1 MLQVCSLSQLT
12 FTISMSEIDMGRT
25 ELYVYEVQSA
35 FPSDFLCSAMVTH
48 VFSVNLKL
56 ANSIVTVK
64 CNTYV
69 CKFTSSKLNAYL
81 YIS

>member
-1 MLQVCSLSQLT
+1 MCYVLQICSFSQLA
-12 FTISMSEIDMGRT
+12 FTISMSETDLGGT

-56 ANSIVTVK
+56 AN
-64 CNTYV
+64 
-69 CKFTSSKLNAYL
+69 
-81 YIS
+81 